1 MHWIKHITVPLLV
14 LAAFAVAIA
23 TVFSDHAADYGTV
36 SLPQGGVVE
45 LPSGTV
51 KVFYREGDDAP
62 APTTQLAAP
71 LSFEV
76 TPAGGGAPLEET
88 PTTNSGSAEFQTE
101 RSADVGSPGSV
112 ADLEVPAEG
121 AYLVRGSSGQPAGA
135 SSLTFGT
142 DPLGAVLRRWKLL
155 AGLLIGAVLVAL
167 VPLPRR
173 RPHDEAAGP
182 SGWSSDPTAPYAR
195 PESRAPYAG

>member
-1 MHWIKHITVPLLV
+1 MRWIKHITVPLLV
-14 LAAFAVAIA
+14 LAAFAVALA
-23 TVFSDHAADYGTV
+23 TVFTDHAADYGTV
-36 SLPQGGVVE
+36 SLPQGGVIE

-51 KVFYREGDDAP
+51 KVFYKEGDDPP

-71 LSFEV
+71 LSFDV
-76 TPAGGGAPLEET
+76 TPVGGGAPLEET
-88 PTTNSGSAEFQTE
+88 PTTNSGSAEFETE

-121 AYLVRGSSGQPAGA
+121 SYLVRGSSGQPVGA

-142 DPLGAVLRRWKLL
+142 DPLGAVVRRWKLL
-155 AGLLIGAVLVAL
+155 AGLLIGAFLVTL

-173 RPHDEAAGP
+173 RPHDETAGP

-195 PESRAPYAG
+195 PESRA

>member
-45 LPSGTV
+45 LPSGSV
-51 KVFYREGDDAP
+51 KVFYKEGDAAP
-62 APTTQLAAP
+62 AATTQLAAP

-88 PTTNSGSAEFQTE
+88 PTTNSRGCAPLFW
-101 RSADVGSPGSV
+101 RRMRFVGHL
-112 ADLEVPAEG
+112 A
-121 AYLVRGSSGQPAGA
+121 VR
-135 SSLTFGT
+135 
-142 DPLGAVLRRWKLL
+142 VR
-155 AGLLIGAVLVAL
+155 
-167 VPLPRR
+167 
-173 RPHDEAAGP
+173 
-182 SGWSSDPTAPYAR
+182 
-195 PESRAPYAG
+195 RAPPSALDKRKAA